1 MKKHPS
7 FPLFLPRIKRKKL
20 RDHNWKKKERKKRKN
35 KKKKTNVNNKFIILI
50 TVLRNF
56 IIVALKLRIKY
67 NSRPSLLEN
76 KNPLR
81 VHPTLP
87 ENLRNAFD
95 VEINPFSTG
104 RYRKKNFVREIANPP
119 LPLSFATTN
128 NVIIFRCVSSN
139 VFRKKE
145 NKTDA
150 RSYRSR
156 YEKWEKKGGG
166 RRRKKKEKNRRKTR
180 GKGKRV
186 ARDLILSSE
195 RSIPLPVLASTTK

>member
-1 MKKHPS
+1 M
-7 FPLFLPRIKRKKL
+7 
-20 RDHNWKKKERKKRKN
+20 KKERKKRKN

-104 RYRKKNFVREIANPP
+104 RHRKKNFVREIANPP

-145 NKTDA
+145 NKIDA

-156 YEKWEKKGGG
+156 YEKWEKKKGGG
-166 RRRKKKEKNRRKTR
+166 RGRKKKEKNRRKTR

>member
-20 RDHNWKKKERKKRKN
+20 RDHNWKKKERKEKTKE
-35 KKKKTNVNNKFIILI
+35 KKTNVNNKFIILI

-104 RYRKKNFVREIANPP
+104 RHRKKNFVREIANPP
-119 LPLSFATTN
+119 LPLFFATTN

-139 VFRKKE
+139 VFRRKE

-156 YEKWEKKGGG
+156 YEKWEKKKGGG
-166 RRRKKKEKNRRKTR
+166 RGRKKKEK
-180 GKGKRV
+180 
-186 ARDLILSSE
+186 IEE
-195 RSIPLPVLASTTK
+195 RHAEKVNGWRAI